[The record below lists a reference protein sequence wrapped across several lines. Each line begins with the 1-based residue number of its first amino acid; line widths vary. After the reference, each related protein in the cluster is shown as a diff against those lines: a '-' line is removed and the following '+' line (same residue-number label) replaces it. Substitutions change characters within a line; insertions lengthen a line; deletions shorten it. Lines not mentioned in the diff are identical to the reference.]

1 MKRLIISQFYYLFCG
16 TLYLYMKNSAH
27 FGFEVMAC
35 LSIFSVGYVC
45 KHIWCRFGIA
55 IGSRACRDLVVELLQ
70 YRALTEKL
78 LAFRVFD
85 KLQ

>member
-1 MKRLIISQFYYLFCG
+1 
-16 TLYLYMKNSAH
+16 MKNSAH

-70 YRALTEKL
+70 YKALTEKL